1 MVTTVKSGVAS
12 DSWWAELRDA
22 AELHPTVLKTRS
34 LAKNYSSQNINS
46 PRAENP

>member
-12 DSWWAELRDA
+12 DFLWAEARDV
-22 AELHPTVLKTRS
+22 AELHPTMLKTGS
-34 LAKNYSSQNINS
+34 LGKNYSSQNINS